1 MFESGFPGSIRDRT
15 THAPLWP
22 DSYVLANKL
31 SPGNIQIRQP
41 TGNPL
46 Y

>member
-22 DSYVLANKL
+22 DSYLLADKL
-31 SPGNIQIRQP
+31 SQGNIQIRP
-41 TGNPL
+41 PRR
-46 Y
+46 